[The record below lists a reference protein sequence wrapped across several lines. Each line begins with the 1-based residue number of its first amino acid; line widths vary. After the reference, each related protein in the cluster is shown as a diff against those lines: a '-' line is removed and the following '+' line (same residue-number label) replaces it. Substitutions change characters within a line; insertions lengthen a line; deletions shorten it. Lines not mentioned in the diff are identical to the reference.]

1 VSSLIT
7 LVVHKNKNNTVSN
20 ALLHSLW
27 VATALMLVI
36 EGIMPFLNPTTFRR
50 ALLQMAGMK
59 DQQLRSIGLFSMV
72 LGVVLLYWVN

>member
-1 VSSLIT
+1 MSDT
-7 LVVHKNKNNTVSN
+7 
-20 ALLHSLW
+20 LLHSLW
-27 VATALMLVI
+27 IASALMLVI

>member
-1 VSSLIT
+1 
-7 LVVHKNKNNTVSN
+7 VSN
-20 ALLHSLW
+20 TLLHSLW
-27 VATALMLVI
+27 VASALMLVI

>member
-1 VSSLIT
+1 MSD
-7 LVVHKNKNNTVSN
+7 

-27 VATALMLVI
+27 VALALMLVI